1 MTIIP
6 FPQRHESDI
15 PHILMSSEYTKCPH
29 IPWPALNAPYLDA
42 LGSIDGD
49 IYGAAGEIWPWAA
62 AYSISILGD
71 EASGQLSLMKVCARI
86 TEKRAA
92 GSIEIESVLPYLK
105 TAFKREVW
113 AQLKKNRSVDLES
126 TSECASWFETDIDRK
141 ILVEQMLSRM
151 DPANRRITELLI
163 LGYSFEEIA
172 RKAGMQSNVIRSR
185 HSKQLMKLKRD
196 LRERKPS

>member
-1 MTIIP
+1 MRSQYP
-6 FPQRHESDI
+6 HSPQ
-15 PHILMSSEYTKCPH
+15 
-29 IPWPALNAPYLDA
+29 IPWPVLNAPYLDE

-62 AYSISILGD
+62 AYSIAILGD

-92 GSIEIESVLPYLK
+92 GSIEIESLLPYLK
-105 TAFKREVW
+105 TAFKREVL
-113 AQLKKNRSVDLES
+113 AQLKQNRSVDLDS
-126 TSECASWFETDIDRK
+126 AAVSMSHFEMDIDRK
-141 ILVEQMLSRM
+141 ILLEQMMRRM

-172 RKAGMQSNVIRSR
+172 RKAGMKSNVIRSR
-185 HSKQLMKLKRD
+185 HWKQLMKLKRD
-196 LRERKPS
+196 LRET